1 MLDAAVAGAFAGYAI
16 AVPVGAIAVLII
28 HTAITRGLRNGVAA
42 AWGAASA
49 DGIYASA
56 AVIVG
61 GAAAGLIAAYE
72 APFQVVAGIVLI
84 GLAVR
89 GFLGL
94 RSTHDPDADHTRVA
108 RHTARRTYL
117 TFLGLTLLN
126 PVTIAYFAAL
136 MVGLPS
142 LTGAPERVAFAVGA
156 FVASV
161 SWQML
166 LAAFGAFL
174 GRGSNHRIRVVSAV
188 VGNLIVLGFGVLI
201 LAGGLAAFNAPSCC

>member
-1 MLDAAVAGAFAGYAI
+1 MLDAAIAGALAGYAI

-28 HTAITRGLRNGVAA
+28 HTAITRGLRNGLAA

-49 DGIYASA
+49 DGIYASL

-61 GAAAGLIAAYE
+61 GAATSLIVQYE
-72 APFQVVAGIVLI
+72 APFKLIAGVVLV
-84 GLAVR
+84 GLAIR
-89 GFLGL
+89 GFAGL
-94 RSTHDPDADHTRVA
+94 RSTHDPDAEHTRLA
-108 RHTARRTYL
+108 RHTAKRTYA

-142 LTGAPERVAFAVGA
+142 LTGAAERVAFAVGA
-156 FVASV
+156 FIASV
-161 SWQML
+161 SWQMV

-174 GRGSNHRIRVVSAV
+174 GRGSNRRIRVLSAI
-188 VGNLIVLGFGVLI
+188 VGNLIVLAFGLLI
-201 LAGGLAAFNAPSCC
+201 LSQGL

>member
-1 MLDAAVAGAFAGYAI
+1 MLDAAVAGALAGYAI

-28 HTAITRGLRNGVAA
+28 HTAITRGLRNGLAA

-49 DGIYASA
+49 DGIYASL

-61 GAAAGLIAAYE
+61 GAATSLIERYE
-72 APFQVVAGIVLI
+72 APFKLIAGVVLV
-84 GLAVR
+84 GLAIR
-89 GFLGL
+89 GFAGL
-94 RSTHDPDADHTRVA
+94 RSTHDPDAEHTRLA
-108 RHTARRTYL
+108 RHAAKRTYA

-142 LTGAPERVAFAVGA
+142 LTGAPERVAFALGA

-166 LAAFGAFL
+166 LAAFGALL
-174 GRGSNHRIRVVSAV
+174 GRGSNRRVRVISAV
-188 VGNLIVLGFGVLI
+188 VGNFIVLGFGLLI
-201 LAGGLAAFNAPSCC
+201 LSQGL